1 MRQRSGWWVA
11 IGAALGVCLGLAGPL
26 AGGEQLARWEPGSG
40 LSEPKVIE
48 KAPPAYPEEARK
60 EKVEGVVIL
69 EATIT
74 AQGAT
79 SDLATVQDPDVRLTA
94 AAREAVARWRFAP
107 ARDAKGRAVAVRY
120 QLTVRFKL
128 Q

>member
-1 MRQRSGWWVA
+1 MRMRSGW
-11 IGAALGVCLGLAGPL
+11 ILTLGAALGLWLGSAGTA
-26 AGGEQLARWEPGSG
+26 AGGEKVARWEKGSG

-60 EKVEGVVIL
+60 EKVQGEVVL

-74 AQGAT
+74 VKGET
-79 SDLATVQDPDVRLTA
+79 RDLATVQDPDARLTA
-94 AAREAVARWRFAP
+94 AAREAVARWRFEP
-107 ARDAKGRAVAVRY
+107 ARDAKGRPVAVRY
-120 QLTVRFKL
+120 LVTVNFKL